1 MQRIKLFAALLGV
14 TASLFALPGSALA
27 EDKPAVIRFAI
38 PGAGTGGRPIT
49 GGSFLSTA
57 HLKGAL
63 EQEFR
68 NDGIKVQWTLY
79 PGAGP
84 GVNEAFASS
93 LVDFSGHGDL
103 PLIVG
108 RSTGLK
114 HKIVLS
120 YGRFG
125 NVYFVVPADSSAK
138 TLADLKGKR
147 IAVFKGTAGQLQLN
161 RVFEKYGF
169 TEKDFKVVSMNT
181 DTTKSA
187 LATKDIDGAIV
198 TPFDLQARG
207 VARVL
212 FEIKDDP
219 KLSAPST
226 FWVSED
232 FEKKYPQITQR
243 VVTTL
248 LKVARWNADE
258 KNRTEVFKLWAQSG
272 TAYDDYLRSWDGYTL
287 KERTT
292 PLLDD
297 YYVASIQKSIDEAKR
312 YKLIRRDVS
321 LDGWIEPKYLNQA
334 LKELKLEGY
343 WDRYDVAGN
352 KLPNKLAQQ

>member
-1 MQRIKLFAALLGV
+1 MLRIKLFAALLGV
-14 TASLFALPGSALA
+14 TASLFTLPGSALA
-27 EDKPAVIRFAI
+27 EEKPAVIRFAI

-49 GGSFLSTA
+49 GGSYLSTA

-63 EQEFR
+63 EQEFK

-84 GVNEAFASS
+84 AVNESFASG

-103 PLIVG
+103 PIIVG

-114 HKIVLS
+114 HKVLLS
-120 YGRFG
+120 YSRFG
-125 NVYFVVPADSSAK
+125 NLYFVVPADSPAK

-147 IAVFKGTAGQLQLN
+147 ISVFKGTAGQLQLN
-161 RVFEKYGF
+161 RLFEKFGF

-187 LATKDIDGAIV
+187 LATKDIDGAII

-212 FEIKDDP
+212 LEIKDDP
-219 KLSAPST
+219 KLTAPASV
-226 FWVSED
+226 WVSEE

-248 LKVARWNADE
+248 VKVAHWNSDE
-258 KNRTEVFKLWAQSG
+258 KNRTEAFKLWSQSG
-272 TAYDDYLRSWDGYTL
+272 TAYDDYLKSWESYTL
-287 KERTT
+287 KERNT

-297 YYVASIQKSIDEAKR
+297 YYVASIQKSIEEAKR

-321 LDGWIEPKYLNQA
+321 TDGWFEPKYLNQA
-334 LKELKLEGY
+334 LK
-343 WDRYDVAGN
+343 
-352 KLPNKLAQQ
+352 

>member
-1 MQRIKLFAALLGV
+1 MRPIRPLAALLG
-14 TASLFALPGSALA
+14 AAALLFAAHAPSYA
-27 EDKPAVIRFAI
+27 EDKPAVIRFAV
-38 PGAGTGGRPIT
+38 PNAGTGGRPIT
-49 GGSFLSTA
+49 GGSFYATA

-63 EQEFR
+63 EQEFKA
-68 NDGIKVQWTLY
+68 DGIKVQWTFF

-84 GVNEAFASS
+84 GVNESFASG

-114 HKIVLS
+114 HKIILS

-125 NVYFVVPADSSAK
+125 NVYFVVPADSPAR

-147 IAVFKGTAGQLQLN
+147 IAVFKGTAGQLTLN
-161 RVFEKYGF
+161 RVLEKHGF
-169 TEKDFKVVSMNT
+169 TEQDFKVISMNS
-181 DTTKSA
+181 DTARAA
-187 LATKDIDGAIV
+187 LATKDIDGVIT

-219 KLSAPST
+219 KVSAPST
-226 FWVSED
+226 FWVSEA
-232 FEKKYPQITQR
+232 FERQYPQITQR

-248 LKVARWNADE
+248 VRVAHWNSDE
-258 KNRTEVFKLWAQSG
+258 RNRKEVFRLWSQSG
-272 TAYDDYLRSWDGYTL
+272 TAYDDYLKSWAGDAL
-287 KERTT
+287 RERVN

-297 YYVASIQKSIDEAKR
+297 YYRASIQKSINEAR
-312 YKLIRRDVS
+312 RFKLIRRDVS
-321 LDGWIEPKYLNQA
+321 LAGWIEPRYLKTA
-334 LKELKLEGY
+334 LKTLKLEHY
-343 WDRYDVAGN
+343 WDEYDANGN
-352 KLPNKLAQQ
+352 PLPGRPAPQ